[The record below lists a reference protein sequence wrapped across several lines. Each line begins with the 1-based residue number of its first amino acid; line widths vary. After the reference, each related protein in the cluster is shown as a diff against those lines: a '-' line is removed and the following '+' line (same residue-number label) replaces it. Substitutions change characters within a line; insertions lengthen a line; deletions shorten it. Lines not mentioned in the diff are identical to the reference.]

1 MTDLILYDS
10 SIVQMHKLVKCKN
23 ANHHFAYLRTFG
35 FVHLY
40 KSTIIFDVYHKLSL
54 TFACMSGINK
64 SKDFTFAQSKRK
76 NVKFKGANVKY
87 KSNGKQIKKE
97 ENDS

>member
-1 MTDLILYDS
+1 
-10 SIVQMHKLVKCKN
+10 MHKLVKCKN

-40 KSTIIFDVYHKLSL
+40 KSTVIVDVSHKLSL
-54 TFACMSGINK
+54 TFACLSDINE
-64 SKDFTFAQSKRK
+64 SQSFTSAQSKRK
-76 NVKFKGANVKY
+76 NVKLEGANVKH
-87 KSNGKQIKKE
+87 KSSGKQIKKE